1 MSYLYVTALLG
12 MAIPEKIKD
21 PIRIGGD
28 LYLTNNSSHF
38 VKGIRPEQ
46 ALAIGTLE
54 TNYLFNGNPVIYSR
68 KATKGIDESHEDI
81 VKFMRDCLA
90 FLCSLW
96 VVEDN
101 SVNFELGFAISSKD
115 GHVHSNS
122 LTYHYWTCEGEKQEF
137 TAEPERLKRI
147 YDEFGEQFKGI
158 SVSDEPTYTMQRK
171 EVGRIGLGL
180 NFLQQARSTPDLG
193 LKIANYCS
201 LFEVLL
207 STTSVELTH
216 QMAERAAFYLRDDPL
231 ERLEYYKKCKRSYAV
246 RSKVVHGAFLSKKDI
261 PDLQEIARHCDKVA
275 RELVIKYLNDEEFQS
290 AIDDPSNE
298 KLDTFF
304 LKKIFGVKE
313 EIA

>member
-115 GHVHSNS
+115 I
-122 LTYHYWTCEGEKQEF
+122 F
-137 TAEPERLKRI
+137 TETLLFLFLI
-147 YDEFGEQFKGI
+147 N
-158 SVSDEPTYTMQRK
+158 
-171 EVGRIGLGL
+171 L
-180 NFLQQARSTPDLG
+180 NES
-193 LKIANYCS
+193 
-201 LFEVLL
+201 
-207 STTSVELTH
+207 
-216 QMAERAAFYLRDDPL
+216 
-231 ERLEYYKKCKRSYAV
+231 
-246 RSKVVHGAFLSKKDI
+246 
-261 PDLQEIARHCDKVA
+261 
-275 RELVIKYLNDEEFQS
+275 
-290 AIDDPSNE
+290 
-298 KLDTFF
+298 
-304 LKKIFGVKE
+304 
-313 EIA
+313 